1 MPVSI
6 ANARLTVETFKKA
19 MELSMD
25 CIISGTYYS
34 MGVDSLPA
42 AL

>member
-1 MPVSI
+1 
-6 ANARLTVETFKKA
+6 

-42 AL
+42 AVYLGDLCGAPKSLKFLQ